1 MRHVVWSLVL
11 CLVWTMIVAAQH
23 STADRP
29 VSWLASS
36 LDGRDNF
43 SWYCSPCHGPN
54 GTGDGPV
61 AAALKTKPADLT
73 TLARHAGG
81 TYPSKRVERFVT
93 SGGVRLAAHGSS
105 EMPVW
110 GPTFLA
116 LEPSDTL
123 VKTRIANVVRY
134 IESIQAR

>member
-1 MRHVVWSLVL
+1 MRRFVWSLVL
-11 CLVWTMIVAAQH
+11 CLGWTTIAAAQH

-29 VSWLASS
+29 ASWLASS

-43 SWYCSPCHGPN
+43 SWYCSPCHGTN
-54 GTGDGPV
+54 ATGDGPV
-61 AAALKTKPADLT
+61 APALKTRPADLT
-73 TLARHAGG
+73 TLARRAGG
-81 TYPSKRVERFVT
+81 TYPARRVERYVT
-93 SGGVRLAAHGSS
+93 NGGVLLAAHGSS

-134 IESIQAR
+134 IESIQTR